1 MTIDC
6 TVSTPHNID
15 FTTFAK
21 RKNNTTVV
29 NQDGLLI
36 QFGWGRT
43 SGSGPNVNTM
53 VTFPVAYTNIPIVL
67 VSPGGGNIADTTQD
81 YPGQATSYM
90 DNMQA
95 GANQQSTTGFQV
107 ALTRQNGATFN
118 PAHSLFF
125 TWVAIGV

>member
-43 SGSGPNVNTM
+43 SGSGTNINTN

-67 VSPGGGNIADTTQD
+67 ISPGGGNIAGTTQD

-95 GANQQSTTGFQV
+95 GANQQSTTGFQ
-107 ALTRQNGATFN
+107 ATLTRQGGATFN

-125 TWVAIGV
+125 TWVAIGI